1 MSTCC
6 KLRAVQSEQMA
17 SASWEVFFFTCS
29 SWAAW
34 ITGSVVATAPL
45 WYRFFPLSHSSNWL
59 MLYLKWHQWDRCYI
73 QSTSWRYNKAMD
85 LHGFDQSCTG
95 AACQYSTSRHPCAA
109 AGCWGSLHWWSR
121 RAGEPPAG
129 WPQGLGRGQ
138 PWWCETVPA
147 AWSGPVA
154 CSPLDLRSHSPN

>member
-34 ITGSVVATAPL
+34 ITGSMVDTAPL

-59 MLYLKWHQWDRCYI
+59 MLYLKWHQWDGCYI
-73 QSTSWRYNKAMD
+73 HPTSWRYNKAMD
-85 LHGFDQSCTG
+85 LHGFDQMCTW
-95 AACQYSTSRHPCAA
+95 AACQYSKSRYPCAA
-109 AGCWGSLHWWSR
+109 AGCWQSLHWGVEELANHLLADLRVQAVVRHDGVKLSQL
-121 RAGEPPAG
+121 PD
-129 WPQGLGRGQ
+129 QGL
-138 PWWCETVPA
+138 
-147 AWSGPVA
+147 
-154 CSPLDLRSHSPN
+154 

>member
-17 SASWEVFFFTCS
+17 SASWEVFFFTCR

-85 LHGFDQSCTG
+85 LIKAVPELH
-95 AACQYSTSRHPCAA
+95 ASTP
-109 AGCWGSLHWWSR
+109 
-121 RAGEPPAG
+121 RADILAQQQVVEGHCIDGVEELANHLLADLRVQAVVSHDGVKLSQLPD
-129 WPQGLGRGQ
+129 QGL
-138 PWWCETVPA
+138 
-147 AWSGPVA
+147 
-154 CSPLDLRSHSPN
+154 